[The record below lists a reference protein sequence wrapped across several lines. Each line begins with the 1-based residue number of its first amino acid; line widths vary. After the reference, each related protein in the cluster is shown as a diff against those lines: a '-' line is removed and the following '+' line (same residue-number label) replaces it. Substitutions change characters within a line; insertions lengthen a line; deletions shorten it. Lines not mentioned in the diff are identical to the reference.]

1 MKAVIF
7 LNGEYS
13 YRDDFFEKIIDKET
27 DIFCADGGTNYCIE
41 KGYKPKC
48 IYGDLDSIKPE
59 TLEKVTKMGIQ
70 TEKFSPDKD
79 YSDFEL
85 VLEEMGYDNYEKIY
99 VVGALGKRIDFTLN
113 NIMLMEKYEKL
124 IILTETEKIF
134 FREKSFSISGKKGK
148 TLSMVSLDSEIENIT
163 LKGFK
168 YPLLNRYIKR
178 DSSILMS
185 NVILEDEADVIFDKG
200 KIVVILYV

>member
-1 MKAVIF
+1 
-7 LNGEYS
+7 
-13 YRDDFFEKIIDKET
+13 
-27 DIFCADGGTNYCIE
+27 
-41 KGYKPKC
+41 
-48 IYGDLDSIKPE
+48 
-59 TLEKVTKMGIQ
+59 
-70 TEKFSPDKD
+70 
-79 YSDFEL
+79 
-85 VLEEMGYDNYEKIY
+85 
-99 VVGALGKRIDFTLN
+99 
-113 NIMLMEKYEKL
+113 MLMEKYEKL

-134 FREKSFSISGKKGK
+134 FRDKSFSISGKKGK

-178 DSSILMS
+178 DTSILMS